1 MAASSKGR
9 TSAEEIERWRR
20 HIESC
25 KHSGL
30 SQEAYCR
37 QHGISKSTLGY
48 WKRRF
53 ERDAAYGDIPTVVP
67 VPMHFNPERGPCEP
81 LQLHIGERYRI
92 EIRENFNPAL
102 LKKLL
107 RTLERLE

>member
-1 MAASSKGR
+1 MAASSRGR
-9 TSAEEIERWRR
+9 TSTEEIERWRR

-53 ERDAAYGDIPTVVP
+53 ERDAAGGGIPTVVP
-67 VPMHFNPERGPCEP
+67 VPMHLISESGSAESLR
-81 LQLHIGERYRI
+81 LHIGERYRI
-92 EIRENFNPAL
+92 DIREDFNPAL
-102 LKKLL
+102 LEKLL